1 MDLAPQYRPNAPAV
15 IAEMI
20 DGEAV
25 IINLDTGAYFA
36 ISGSGAD
43 VWEAIEQGVRTA
55 DLATNLAARYPGDVA
70 AMGEHGSFAAD
81 VTAFL
86 VRLTEHALVVATD
99 DTPPPAPT
107 VVPRDGGAYEP
118 PVLEVYTDMQELIL
132 LDPVHDVDAVEGWP
146 RAAAPAE

>member
-1 MDLAPQYRPNAPAV
+1 MELAPQYRPNAPSV
-15 IAEMI
+15 IAEVI

-36 ISGSGAD
+36 VSGSGAD
-43 VWEAIEQGVRTA
+43 VWEAIEHGVPTA
-55 DLATNLAARYPGDVA
+55 DLAANLAERYPGGISA
-70 AMGEHGSFAAD
+70 NGEKESFAAD

-86 VRLTEHALVVATD
+86 VQLTEHALVVATD
-99 DTPPPAPT
+99 ETPPPAPT
-107 VVPRDGGAYEP
+107 VVPRTDIVYAT

-146 RAAAPAE
+146 RAAVPTE